1 MEVLEQTQSVN
12 PNVGYEAERY
22 LQAYEDMATWLAES
36 LDGSMQTSFD
46 FHFDGNEILSDDGRV
61 MRKIFDEAI
70 NDADE
75 ECATNPAF
83 GFEARRRRIE
93 REEYDQM
100 VDMMKGDAP
109 NTMIVVSDF
118 PPELMKATEDV
129 GGYNAKRKQT
139 MVRIITKKPEGR
151 LNITTQSLDKS
162 DRESLEMIYRSFGL
176 EPQSGE
182 LLGQRIQLNIN
193 AGEQDQ
199 LVDRIRQIYDSGMSA
214 KFGGEWFAGIA
225 GADKSNTYN
234 FVKAN
239 EDILDELATRAVGNR
254 LIESDL
260 YNAAAL
266 IEKRK
271 NQHGLTGHN
280 KDGSLHE
287 HASIGEQMDGAG
299 QQARKEGK
307 TYSGCG
313 SSLSAENDDST
324 MESQLDI
331 LGFGTKLGEDKFGP
345 RKFKCPQGHV
355 NKRPWNKLISKCQH
369 QNCKARVK
377 C

>member
-1 MEVLEQTQSVN
+1 VPQRYALTIGTSPIQLKASRAGAKFWFSLLANIGRDFLMEVLEQTQSVN

-46 FHFDGNEILSDDGRV
+46 FHFDGNEILSDDGRG

-182 LLGQRIQLNIN
+182 LLGQRI
-193 AGEQDQ
+193 
-199 LVDRIRQIYDSGMSA
+199 
-214 KFGGEWFAGIA
+214 
-225 GADKSNTYN
+225 
-234 FVKAN
+234 
-239 EDILDELATRAVGNR
+239 
-254 LIESDL
+254 
-260 YNAAAL
+260 
-266 IEKRK
+266 
-271 NQHGLTGHN
+271 
-280 KDGSLHE
+280 
-287 HASIGEQMDGAG
+287 
-299 QQARKEGK
+299 
-307 TYSGCG
+307 
-313 SSLSAENDDST
+313 
-324 MESQLDI
+324 
-331 LGFGTKLGEDKFGP
+331 
-345 RKFKCPQGHV
+345 
-355 NKRPWNKLISKCQH
+355 
-369 QNCKARVK
+369 
-377 C
+377 